1 VISAI
6 KVGLSKVDITP
17 PLTVPMAGFAARPLP
32 PIGVHDPLYARALV
46 VSDAEPGAVTT
57 VLVVLDVVS
66 IPPDLASDIR
76 RGIATELEVPAGAVM
91 VATIHTHGGPATDER
106 GNESA
111 EIRDYAKSLCQ
122 RAVSSAVEAA
132 QNLIPARMV
141 LNFGNEPTVGKNR
154 RRPGGVID
162 PSVQT
167 LRIEDASGKVVGM
180 FCSYACHPVTLG
192 PDNRLITADY
202 PGAVVRTLEATYPD
216 AIAIF
221 ATGCAG
227 QINTGHRAED
237 SFSTQPS
244 NVRTFAEMTRLGRAI
259 AGAAVQASEHAAG
272 PRGTPSATAPA
283 NNGRPQVS
291 AVTVSVEAPW
301 LPVDEPDA
309 FRARAVAWRRE
320 AAALETD
327 NDAGTAEAKR
337 DRLLRWAAWAER
349 TAASAPY
356 PRGVALDVTAMRWG
370 NIVIVGLPGEPF
382 VEFALD
388 IRRRSA
394 PNVVVL
400 GYANGVP
407 GYVPHRSAYP
417 EGGYEVAQAHIGY
430 GAPAAFAPEAGELL
444 VEAALHAI
452 ARLDRQESNET

>member
-1 VISAI
+1 VSSGV

-32 PIGVHDPLYARALV
+32 ATGVHDPLFARALV
-46 VSDAEPGAVTT
+46 VSDAEPAAVTT

-66 IPPDLASDIR
+66 IPPAFAAEIR
-76 RGIATELEVPAGAVM
+76 RRIEIELGVPTSAVM

-111 EIRDYAKSLCQ
+111 EIRDYATTLCQ
-122 RAVSSAVEAA
+122 RAVSSAIEAA

-141 LNFGNEPTVGKNR
+141 LNFGDEPTVGKNR
-154 RRPGGVID
+154 RRQGGVID

-167 LRIEDASGKVVGM
+167 VRIEDTSGKVIGI

-202 PGAVVRTLEATYPD
+202 PGAVVRALEATYPD
-216 AIAIF
+216 AIALF

-237 SFSTQPS
+237 SFSTQP
-244 NVRTFAEMTRLGRAI
+244 NDVRTFAEMTRLGRAI
-259 AGAAVQASEHAAG
+259 AGAAVQAGEHAAG

-283 NNGRPQVS
+283 NIGGTQVS

-301 LPVDEPDA
+301 LPVDEPDV
-309 FRARAVAWRRE
+309 FRTKALAWRRE
-320 AAALETD
+320 AAALATDTET
-327 NDAGTAEAKR
+327 AATER
-337 DRLLRWAAWAER
+337 DRLLRSAVWAER
-349 TAASAPY
+349 TAASAPH
-356 PRGVALDVTAMRWG
+356 PRGVSLDVTAMRWG
-370 NIVIVGLPGEPF
+370 DIVIVGLPGEPF
-382 VEFALD
+382 VEFALE

-394 PNVVVL
+394 PNVVVI

-417 EGGYEVAQAHIGY
+417 EGGYEVTQAHIGY

-444 VEAALHAI
+444 VEAALQAI
-452 ARLDRQESNET
+452 AALDRQERNET

>member
-1 VISAI
+1 MSRGI

-17 PLTVPMAGFAARPLP
+17 PLTVPMAGFAARSVP
-32 PIGVHDPLYARALV
+32 PTGVHDPLYARALV
-46 VSDAEPGAVTT
+46 VSDNEPAAMTT

-66 IPPDLASDIR
+66 IPPNLALDIR
-76 RGIATELEVPAGAVM
+76 RRIETELGVPARAVM

-106 GNESA
+106 GKESA
-111 EIRDYAKSLCQ
+111 EIRDYAAILCE
-122 RAVSSAVEAA
+122 RAVSSAIEAA
-132 QNLIPARMV
+132 QNLAPARMA
-141 LNFGNEPTVGKNR
+141 LNFGDEPTVGKNR

-162 PSVQT
+162 PLVQT

-180 FCSYACHPVTLG
+180 LCSYACHPVTLG

-202 PGAVVRTLEATYPD
+202 PGAVVRALEAVYPD
-216 AIAIF
+216 AIALF

-244 NVRTFAEMTRLGRAI
+244 DVRTFAEMTRLGRAI

-272 PRGTPSATAPA
+272 PRGVPSATAPA

-301 LPVDEPDA
+301 LPVDEPDT
-309 FRARAVAWRRE
+309 FRAKALGWRRE
-320 AAALETD
+320 AAALETE
-327 NDAGTAEAKR
+327 NGTDTAATER
-337 DRLLRWAAWAER
+337 DRLLRWAEWAER

-356 PRGVALDVTAMRWG
+356 PRGVSLDVTAMRWG
-370 NIVIVGLPGEPF
+370 DIVVVGLPGEPF

-394 PNVVVL
+394 ANVVVI

-417 EGGYEVAQAHIGY
+417 EGGYEVMQAHIGY

-444 VEAALHAI
+444 VEAALQAI
-452 ARLDRQESNET
+452 AALDRQERNES